1 MVIGSTFC
9 FWKAREDLAELQT
22 NSERLASSKAASGRG
37 KKTTIISSVA
47 ADEVIA
53 SLGAGF
59 PDFSGCWEDKR

>member
-9 FWKAREDLAELQT
+9 FWKTREDQT
-22 NSERLASSKAASGRG
+22 NSERLASSKAASRRG

-47 ADEVIA
+47 ADEVIS